1 VSGAKRQ
8 QASKKEKNQK
18 GVRGLLASMKDVFT
32 PRRKWNPYRKEWN
45 GWERSRRLRPSCRRR
60 NSRMNLREDMRRSV
74 RMSFGGNAI
83 NEG

>member
-1 VSGAKRQ
+1 MSGAKRQ

-32 PRRKWNPYRKEWN
+32 PR
-45 GWERSRRLRPSCRRR
+45 
-60 NSRMNLREDMRRSV
+60 EDMRRSV